1 MYMNV
6 VKLYY
11 EHVIY
16 TRYTCFWYIL
26 MINCIS
32 LALRIHVS
40 PDTKE
45 ILDTFA
51 TFELELRG
59 PVEMKVRHALPVWY
73 RNLDINFGFINAFY
87 RNLTSVF
94 INKKKYKYFLFCR
107 AKVQLLRTG

>member
-16 TRYTCFWYIL
+16 TTYTCFWFIL

-59 PVEMKVRHALPVWY
+59 PVEMKVRHALPV
-73 RNLDINFGFINAFY
+73 
-87 RNLTSVF
+87 
-94 INKKKYKYFLFCR
+94 
-107 AKVQLLRTG
+107 